1 MLSKEIEDFGKM
13 LLRTYTDN
21 DFKNMLNRIS
31 RQINDNSFII
41 REDRSLTEEKNEP
54 VKRTWINQKRKWITS

>member
-54 VKRTWINQKRKWITS
+54 VKRT